1 MSRTARGHGR
11 SHLAGERKLENF
23 ERTHFVVLTGH
34 LDDRPLPDLVRTLRA
49 QRKTG
54 RLQIEY
60 PDGPASFFFEDG
72 QIVDAQFGSLRGLE
86 ALHAAVSMRGA
97 SFNFNP
103 LVRPPERSIDRQQQ
117 QFIGDLIEAERR
129 AGVPEINAEGRP
141 RPTTI
146 PFPAR
151 PEPLQLGPVAAE
163 LIAPLEERL
172 TAVEAAITTASRR
185 FSRERLIYAAVISF
199 LGALVVG
206 TLLQVIYY
214 FPPKDQAAS
223 AVLATAQS
231 VKPEAA
237 KPEATNAAAPQ
248 QSGAAQAAT
257 ADSGA
262 TKEQATP
269 EAPNRER
276 AAAQQPPG
284 AARRAEAAARQ
295 SQPPRQSAATRAVER
310 QAGGDGVPAGHVV
323 QVLMEVRNGQVTSA
337 RVLNPRPGAADYE
350 SLALRMA
357 RQRRY
362 PENFTGAERL
372 QLRVKP

>member
-1 MSRTARGHGR
+1 
-11 SHLAGERKLENF
+11 LENF

-34 LDDRPLPDLVRTLRA
+34 LDDRPLPELVRALRA

-72 QIVDAQFGSLRGLE
+72 QIVDAQLGNLRGLE
-86 ALHAAVSMRGA
+86 ALYAAVAMRGA

-117 QFIGDLIEAERR
+117 KFIGDLMEAERPG
-129 AGVPEINAEGRP
+129 AAPEIAAEGRS

-151 PEPLQLGPVAAE
+151 PEPLQLGPGAAE
-163 LIAPLEERL
+163 LIAPLEVRL
-172 TAVEAAITTASRR
+172 AAVETAITAASRR
-185 FSRERLIYAAVISF
+185 FSRERLIYAALISF

-206 TLLQVIYY
+206 TLLQVIYH
-214 FPPKDQAAS
+214 FPAQNQAAPAAS
-223 AVLATAQS
+223 LQS
-231 VKPEAA
+231 PGPQGVRPDAPA
-237 KPEATNAAAPQ
+237 GAAPQ
-248 QSGAAQAAT
+248 GASADTTAAGKDQT
-257 ADSGA
+257 A
-262 TKEQATP
+262 P

-276 AAAQQPPG
+276 AEAWQTPG
-284 AARRAEAAARQ
+284 AARRAEPPARQ
-295 SQPPRQSAATRAVER
+295 GQPTKQAAKAKG
-310 QAGGDGVPAGHVV
+310 AGGQTGGGAAPGGHHVV
-323 QVLMEVRNGQVTSA
+323 QVLMEVKNGQVIRA

-362 PENFTGAERL
+362 PESFTGAERL